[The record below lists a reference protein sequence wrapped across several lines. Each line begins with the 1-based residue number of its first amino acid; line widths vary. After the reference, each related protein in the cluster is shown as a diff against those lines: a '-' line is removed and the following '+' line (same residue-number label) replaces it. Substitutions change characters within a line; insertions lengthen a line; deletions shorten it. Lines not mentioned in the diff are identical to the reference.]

1 MRPTQN
7 LSWHGSGLAQ
17 LERLTA
23 AEYASNRWR
32 ATSSSFSNQQDPT
45 KRPPNGKKH
54 RTNARFRLSR
64 FTGDPFIEI
73 ARPAR
78 VCRLQVL
85 ALTIKLF
92 LDASE
97 TAVSAAPRRT
107 KWAARACW
115 RIKNCRRHIARE
127 AGRIE

>member
-1 MRPTQN
+1 MIHPTQN

-78 VCRLQVL
+78 LCRLQVL
-85 ALTIKLF
+85 ALTIKIF
-92 LDASE
+92 PDA
-97 TAVSAAPRRT
+97 AKQPLVQLLGAPSALLEVLTNCKLPSAHC
-107 KWAARACW
+107 AR
-115 RIKNCRRHIARE
+115 
-127 AGRIE
+127 